1 MIINHSKPI
10 NLLYDN
16 IINAIKIISENYITK
31 QKIGQV
37 VIIFGT
43 IHINVQTLKTESEE
57 KGMFIKTI
65 KVKKPTF
72 AVIGAVLTA
81 LALLAV
87 IIVTVVRIS
96 SPAVYEMKSEAQRQ
110 AFLKE
115 MGWEVSDEYDEC
127 KAVTIPKEF
136 NEVYEKYNKL
146 QKQQG
151 FDLEDYKGKT
161 AEVYTYAVK
170 NYGNKK
176 QEVRANLIVCE
187 GQLVGGD
194 VCSAELD
201 GFMQGLRKK

>member
-1 MIINHSKPI
+1 
-10 NLLYDN
+10 
-16 IINAIKIISENYITK
+16 
-31 QKIGQV
+31 
-37 VIIFGT
+37 
-43 IHINVQTLKTESEE
+43 
-57 KGMFIKTI
+57 MFIKTI

-72 AVIGAVLTA
+72 AVIGAVLAA

-136 NEVYEKYNKL
+136 NEVY
-146 QKQQG
+146 
-151 FDLEDYKGKT
+151 
-161 AEVYTYAVK
+161 TYAVK
-170 NYGNKK
+170 NYGKKK